1 MPASIFEHDLGLDLM
16 LEQNGEAIICIAYY
30 SFRSSRIIEI
40 DGSID

>member
-1 MPASIFEHDLGLDLM
+1 MPSSMFEHDLGLDLM
-16 LEQNGEAIICIAYY
+16 LGQNGGAIICIGYY